1 MRGRSFGWT
10 VGAGGMIEAVL
21 SSMGA
26 SRAPKLR
33 QPDPLPRL
41 PQEEAF
47 QIPQVATALKT
58 LARSGRSIT

>member
-1 MRGRSFGWT
+1 
-10 VGAGGMIEAVL
+10 MIEAVL

-47 QIPQVATALKT
+47 QISQVETALKT